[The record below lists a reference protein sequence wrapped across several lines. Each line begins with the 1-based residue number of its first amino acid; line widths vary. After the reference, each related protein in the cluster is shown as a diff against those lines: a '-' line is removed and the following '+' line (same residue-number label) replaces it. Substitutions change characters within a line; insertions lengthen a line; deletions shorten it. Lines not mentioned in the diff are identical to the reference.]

1 MRTAIVERPIDS
13 CALLSEVAD
22 NRNGAAVLFIG
33 TVRDVN
39 DGAEVTALDY
49 SAYSGMAE
57 QELAAIASEAA
68 ARWQTDHIVV
78 EHRIGALALG
88 EASVAIVVAHPH
100 RGEAYEASRYIIEE
114 LKRRLPVWKREHYA
128 DGRAEWVANASTE
141 RAEMENGEWRMGG
154 VKP

>member
-22 NRNGAAVLFIG
+22 HGNGAAVLFIG

-39 DGAEVTALDY
+39 DGAGVTSLDY

-57 QELAAIASEAA
+57 RELEAIASEAA
-68 ARWQTDHIVV
+68 ARWEASDIVV
-78 EHRIGALALG
+78 EHRIGSLALG
-88 EASVAIVVAHPH
+88 ETSVAIVVAHPH

-114 LKRRLPVWKREHYA
+114 LKRRLPIWKREHYV
-128 DGRAEWVANASTE
+128 DGRSDWVQNAD
-141 RAEMENGEWRMGG
+141 MGYG
-154 VKP
+154 ISDMGAPKP